1 MTEQTLKR
9 TPLYETHKRLKSR
22 MVPFAGWEMPV
33 QYSGIL
39 EESRAVRNA
48 VGLFDISH
56 MGRIHIYGKGAL
68 ALLQSVTSNNVDA
81 LGPGQAQYSLLT
93 NPSGGIIDD
102 IIVYRKDQE
111 DFLVVINASNTDKDL
126 RWIREHAPDTV
137 TMEDHTEQTAM
148 IAVQGPAAPQIVSQ
162 MAGEDLLSVP
172 RFGFREAS
180 LFGQPATL
188 CRTGY
193 TGEDGFEI
201 IVPAAAS
208 EAVWNRLMESGGVP
222 CGLGARDALR
232 IEAGYPLYGH
242 EIDDSTSP
250 VEAGLMW
257 VVKPEK
263 GDFIGKEAI
272 LALQERGASRRLMG
286 LVLQERIAPR
296 QGYTLYVEDRE
307 VGVVTSGVF
316 SPTIQKGIGMGY
328 IASPHAKAG
337 GTVLLSVRNQ
347 MLPAKVV
354 AKKSLIGR

>member
-9 TPLYETHKRLKSR
+9 TPLYQTHRRLKSR
-22 MVPFAGWEMPV
+22 LVPFAGWEMPV

-56 MGRIHIYGKGAL
+56 MGRVHIYGKGAL
-68 ALLQSVTSNNVDA
+68 ALLQRVTSNNVDA

-93 NPSGGIIDD
+93 NPTGGIIDD
-102 IIVYRKDQE
+102 IIVYRKDLE

-126 RWIREHAPDTV
+126 RWIHEHAPETV
-137 TMEDHTEQTAM
+137 TIEDQTEQSAM
-148 IAVQGPAAPQIVSQ
+148 IAVQGPAAPEIVSSL
-162 MAGEDLLSVP
+162 AEEDLLSVP
-172 RFGFREAS
+172 RFGFRDAL
-180 LFGQPATL
+180 LFGASATL

-208 EAVWNRLMESGGVP
+208 ESVWNRLMESGGVP

-263 GDFIGKEAI
+263 GEFIGKDAI

-316 SPTIQKGIGMGY
+316 SPSLQKGIGMAY
-328 IASPHAKAG
+328 IASPHARAG

-354 AKKSLIGR
+354 AKKSLICR

>member
-1 MTEQTLKR
+1 MTEQTLRR
-9 TPLYETHKRLKSR
+9 TPLYETHVRLKSR

-33 QYSGIL
+33 QYGSIL

-56 MGRIHIYGKGAL
+56 MGRVLIHGEGAL
-68 ALLQSVTSNNVDA
+68 ELLQYTTTNNVDA
-81 LGPGQAQYSLLT
+81 LRPGQAQYSLLT
-93 NPSGGIIDD
+93 NPSGGIVDD
-102 IIVYRKDQE
+102 IILYRIDQE
-111 DFLVVINASNTDKDL
+111 AFLVVINASNTDKDL
-126 RWIREHAPDTV
+126 NWLREHAKRSV
-137 TMEDHTEQTAM
+137 VIEDQTKQTAM
-148 IAVQGPAAPQIVSQ
+148 IAVQGPAAPEIVSSL
-162 MAGEDLLSVP
+162 AGEALLSVP

-180 LFGQPATL
+180 LFGEAATL

-201 IVPAAAS
+201 IVHASAS
-208 EAVWNRLMESGGVP
+208 EAIWNRLMELGGVP

-242 EIDDSTSP
+242 EIDDTISP

-257 VVKPEK
+257 VVKPDK
-263 GDFIGKEAI
+263 GDFIGRDAI
-272 LALQERGASRRLMG
+272 LALQERGTARKLMG

-307 VGVVTSGVF
+307 VGAVTSGVF
-316 SPTIQKGIGMGY
+316 SPTLQRGIGMGY
-328 IASPHAKAG
+328 IASPYAKAG
-337 GTVLLSVRNQ
+337 YVVNMAVRNQ

-354 AKKSLIGR
+354 AKKSLLGR